1 MKVKFLLI
9 LALGFLVLAPSAL
22 AQTASPS
29 PRNQGRRAEVS
40 ATIEAKREENQNRV
54 TAVRRERIRSF
65 FGKMVV
71 RIEATIERLEKL
83 IDRLETRIAAIKKD
97 NEGLDTTKAEDT
109 IKEAKVTIEKAKT
122 ELTTLKAQ
130 LEELLVS
137 DEPKIVFGQIQES
150 LKTIKGYLKETHVLL
165 VQTIG
170 EIKGLRVGD
179 TQNEE

>member
-1 MKVKFLLI
+1 MKLFLI
-9 LALGFLVLAPSAL
+9 LALGFLILTPPVL
-22 AQTASPS
+22 AQTTRPS
-29 PRNQGRRAEVS
+29 PRNQGVRADVR
-40 ATIEAKREENQNRV
+40 ATMEAKREENQNRI

-83 IDRLETRIAAIKKD
+83 IERLETRIASIK
-97 NEGLDTTKAEDT
+97 EGEEELDTTKAEDA
-109 IKEAKVTIEKAKT
+109 IKEAKTTIEKAKL
-122 ELTTLKAQ
+122 ELTSLKAR
-130 LEELLVS
+130 LEELLAS
-137 DEPKIVFGQIQES
+137 DEPKLVFGQIQES

-179 TQNEE
+179 TNEE

>member
-1 MKVKFLLI
+1 MKMKLFLI
-9 LALGFLVLAPSAL
+9 LALGFLILTPPVL
-22 AQTASPS
+22 AQTTRPS
-29 PRNQGRRAEVS
+29 PRNQGVRADVR
-40 ATIEAKREENQNRV
+40 ATMEAKREENQNRI

-83 IDRLETRIAAIKKD
+83 IERLETRIASIK
-97 NEGLDTTKAEDT
+97 EGEEELDTTKAEDA
-109 IKEAKVTIEKAKT
+109 IKEAKTTIEKAKL
-122 ELTTLKAQ
+122 ELTSLKAR
-130 LEELLVS
+130 LEELLAS
-137 DEPKIVFGQIQES
+137 DEPKLVFGQIQES

-179 TQNEE
+179 TNEE

>member
-1 MKVKFLLI
+1 MI
-9 LALGFLVLAPSAL
+9 LALGFFVLTPPAF
-22 AQTASPS
+22 AQTTRPS
-29 PRNQGRRAEVS
+29 PKNQGVRAEVR
-40 ATIEAKREENQNRV
+40 ATIEARREENQNRI

-83 IDRLETRIAAIKKD
+83 IERLETRIASIK
-97 NEGLDTTKAEDT
+97 EGEEDLDTTKAEDA
-109 IKEAKVTIEKAKT
+109 IKEAKTTIEKAKL
-122 ELTTLKAQ
+122 ELTSLKAR
-130 LEELLVS
+130 LEELLAS
-137 DEPKIVFGQIQES
+137 DEPKLVFGQIQES

-179 TQNEE
+179 TNEE

>member
-1 MKVKFLLI
+1 MKIKLFLI
-9 LALGFLVLAPSAL
+9 LALGFFVLTPPVF
-22 AQTASPS
+22 AQTTRPS
-29 PRNQGRRAEVS
+29 PKNQGVRAEAR
-40 ATIEAKREENQNRV
+40 ATIEARREENQNRI
-54 TAVRRERIRSF
+54 TAVKRERIRSF

-83 IDRLETRIAAIKKD
+83 IERLETRIASIKKN
-97 NEGLDTTKAEDT
+97 NEELDTTKAEDT
-109 IKEAKVTIEKAKT
+109 IKAAKVTIEKAKT
-122 ELTTLKAQ
+122 ELASLKTQ
-130 LEELLVS
+130 LEELLNS

-150 LKTIKGYLKETHVLL
+150 LKTIKDYLKETHVLL

>member
-1 MKVKFLLI
+1 MKIKLFLI
-9 LALGFLVLAPSAL
+9 LALGFLVLTPPVL
-22 AQTASPS
+22 AQTTRPS
-29 PRNQGRRAEVS
+29 PRNQGVRAEVR
-40 ATIEAKREENQNRV
+40 ATIEARREENQNRI

-83 IDRLETRIAAIKKD
+83 IERLETRIASIK
-97 NEGLDTTKAEDT
+97 EGEEDLDTTKAEDA
-109 IKEAKVTIEKAKT
+109 IKEAKTTIEKAKL
-122 ELTTLKAQ
+122 ELTSLKAR
-130 LEELLVS
+130 LEELLAS
-137 DEPKIVFGQIQES
+137 DEPKLVFGQIQES

-179 TQNEE
+179 TNEE

>member
-1 MKVKFLLI
+1 MKMKLFLI
-9 LALGFLVLAPSAL
+9 LALGFLILTPSAL

-29 PRNQGRRAEVS
+29 PRNQGRRAEVT
-40 ATIEAKREENQNRV
+40 ATIEAKREENRSRV

-83 IDRLETRIAAIKKD
+83 IERLEQRIASIKK
-97 NEGLDTTKAEDT
+97 NEEELNTTKAENA
-109 IKEAKVTIEKAKT
+109 IKEAKKTIEKAKL
-122 ELTTLKAQ
+122 ELTTLKAE
-130 LEELLVS
+130 LETLLVS
-137 DEPKIVFGQIQES
+137 DEPKVVFGQIQES
-150 LKTIKGYLKETHVLL
+150 LKTIKGYLKDTHVLL

-179 TQNEE
+179 TNNEE

>member
-1 MKVKFLLI
+1 MKLFLI
-9 LALGFLVLAPSAL
+9 LALGFLILTPPVL
-22 AQTASPS
+22 AQTTRPS
-29 PRNQGRRAEVS
+29 PRNKGVRADVR
-40 ATIEAKREENQNRV
+40 ATMEAKREENQNRI

-83 IDRLETRIAAIKKD
+83 IERLETRIASIK
-97 NEGLDTTKAEDT
+97 EGEEELDTTKAEDA
-109 IKEAKVTIEKAKT
+109 IKEAKTTIEKAKL
-122 ELTTLKAQ
+122 ELTSLKAR
-130 LEELLVS
+130 LEELLAS
-137 DEPKIVFGQIQES
+137 DEPKLVFGQIQES

-179 TQNEE
+179 TNEE

>member
-1 MKVKFLLI
+1 MKMKLFLI
-9 LALGFLVLAPSAL
+9 LALGFLILTPPVL
-22 AQTASPS
+22 AQTTRPS
-29 PRNQGRRAEVS
+29 PRNKGVRADVR
-40 ATIEAKREENQNRV
+40 ATMEAKREENQNRI

-83 IDRLETRIAAIKKD
+83 IERLETRIASIK
-97 NEGLDTTKAEDT
+97 EGEEELDTTKAEDA
-109 IKEAKVTIEKAKT
+109 IKEAKTTIEKAKL
-122 ELTTLKAQ
+122 ELTSLKAR
-130 LEELLVS
+130 LEELLAS
-137 DEPKIVFGQIQES
+137 DEPKLVFGQIQES

-179 TQNEE
+179 TNEE